1 VPYRIDRDELL
12 ARVELADVLD
22 ALTQRGGQHPGK
34 RAWRCV
40 DPDHSD
46 EHPSVKISTDS
57 RGVQRW
63 RCWSGGH
70 SGTAIDA
77 VMLANSMTV
86 GDAIRW
92 LNDNHAHL
100 QPVERT
106 PPPPPRPLGK
116 PHIEVRRYV
125 ERAQRLLWT
134 APAANIRQHLHQ
146 RGLGD
151 EILRANR
158 IGADLGRRYLPRPRG
173 FPAGWPAA
181 VYPSLDR
188 TGHVTYFQA
197 RFIEPPV
204 GRDKYDN
211 PARRWA
217 ANPRMAWLTPPAS
230 AVARD
235 GAVVVTEGVPD
246 GLVAAQA
253 GFMSVAVLG
262 SQHPDQRVADALA
275 ETNSAV
281 LICFDGDD
289 AGKRGADRL
298 EHHLAEREVD
308 KVTRIEPPAG
318 LDLTDWA
325 CHDPTW
331 MEHFAAHV
339 PPTVDGAQRTEQ
351 GMLDRSLDFG
361 LGLSFGR

>member
-1 VPYRIDRDELL
+1 MSYRIDRDELL
-12 ARVELADVLD
+12 ARIELADVLD
-22 ALTQRGGQHPGK
+22 ALTQRAPGHSSR

-40 DPDHSD
+40 DPDHPD
-46 EHPSVKISTDS
+46 EHPSVKISTNS

-70 SGTAIDA
+70 GGTAIDA
-77 VMLANSMTV
+77 VMLAKSMTV

-125 ERAQRLLWT
+125 QRAQRLLWT
-134 APAANIRQHLHQ
+134 APAIDIRQHLND
-146 RGLGD
+146 RGLHD
-151 EILRANR
+151 DVLKANQ

-181 VYPSLDR
+181 VYPALDR
-188 TGHVTYFQA
+188 AGQITYFQA
-197 RFIEPPV
+197 RFIEPPR

-217 ANPRMAWLTPPAS
+217 ANPRMAWLTPPKA
-230 AVARD
+230 APRRD
-235 GAVVVTEGVPD
+235 GVVVVTEGVPD
-246 GLVAAQA
+246 GLISAQA
-253 GFMSVAVLG
+253 GFLSMAVLG

-275 ETNSAV
+275 DTGRAV
-281 LICFDGDD
+281 LICFDGDE
-289 AGKRGADRL
+289 AGGRGAQRL
-298 EHHLAEREVD
+298 QHHLAERNVD
-308 KVTRIEPPAG
+308 DVVRIEPPAG

-325 CHDPTW
+325 QVDTDWVNRLDVHVATPSVDLHSDVVPTQDL
-331 MEHFAAHV
+331 AA
-339 PPTVDGAQRTEQ
+339 G
-351 GMLDRSLDFG
+351 FG
-361 LGLSFGR
+361 LGLSLGG

>member
-1 VPYRIDRDELL
+1 MPYRIDRDELL

-22 ALTQRGGQHPGK
+22 ALTQRGGEHQGG
-34 RAWRCV
+34 RSWRCV
-40 DPDHSD
+40 DPDHPD
-46 EHPSVKISTDS
+46 EHPSVKISTNS

-70 SGTAIDA
+70 GGTAIDA
-77 VMLANSMTV
+77 VMLAKSMTV

-134 APAANIRQHLHQ
+134 APATTIRQHLHE

-151 EILRANR
+151 DVLKANR
-158 IGADLGRRYLPRPRG
+158 IGADLGRRYLPRPHG

-181 VYPSLDR
+181 VYPALDR

-230 AVARD
+230 AVERD
-235 GAVVVTEGVPD
+235 GVVVVTEGVPD

-253 GFMSVAVLG
+253 GFVSVAVLG
-262 SQHPDQRVADALA
+262 SQHPDHRVADAIA
-275 ETNSAV
+275 DTSNAV

-289 AGKRGADRL
+289 AGKRGAERL

-308 KVTRIEPPAG
+308 NVTRIEPPAG
-318 LDLTDWA
+318 YDLTDWA
-325 CHDPTW
+325 LQDLTW
-331 MEHFAAHV
+331 TDYLTQHL
-339 PPTVDGAQRTEQ
+339 PPAVVDGEQTEPSTP
-351 GMLDRSLDFG
+351 GLSIDFG
-361 LGLSFGR
+361 LGLSIGR

>member
-1 VPYRIDRDELL
+1 MPYRIDRDELL

-22 ALTQRGGQHPGK
+22 ALSQRVGQSGR

-40 DPDHSD
+40 DPDHPD

-70 SGTAIDA
+70 GGTAIDA
-77 VMLANSMTV
+77 VILAKSLTV

-106 PPPPPRPLGK
+106 PPPPPRPLGR

-134 APAANIRQHLHQ
+134 APAANIRRHLHE

-151 EILRANR
+151 DVLKANR

-181 VYPSLDR
+181 VYPALDR
-188 TGHVTYFQA
+188 AGRVAYFQA
-197 RFIEPPV
+197 RFIDPPV

-217 ANPRMAWLTPPAS
+217 ANPRMAWLAPPAS
-230 AVARD
+230 AVARA
-235 GAVVVTEGVPD
+235 GVVVVTEGVPD

-253 GFMSVAVLG
+253 GFVSVAVLG

-275 ETNSAV
+275 DTKRAV

-298 EHHLAEREVD
+298 EHHLAERDVD
-308 KVTRIEPPAG
+308 SVIRIEPPAG
-318 LDLTDWA
+318 YDLTDWA
-325 CHDPTW
+325 LQDSTW
-331 MEHFAAHV
+331 TDRLTTHEH
-339 PPTVDGAQRTEQ
+339 PPSIGTRPSEPDSSGHLM
-351 GMLDRSLDFG
+351 GFG
-361 LGLSFGR
+361 LGLGVGR